1 MIKTQSADA
10 CSQICRM
17 PPDVLEE
24 FLATLA
30 ERSAEAGAKR
40 ALEMV
45 GLGDKYALQDIAA
58 VRELIKNYQ
67 SAKQTFWKTLFKSVG
82 QIIAVVTLLGM
93 LALCTTRP
101 IADAAADAAV
111 KLFKP

>member
-10 CSQICRM
+10 CPQICRM

-30 ERSAEAGAKR
+30 ERSAEAGAKK

-67 SAKQTFWKTLFKSVG
+67 NAKRTFWKTLFKSVG
-82 QIIAVVTLLGM
+82 QFFAVVTLLGM
-93 LALCTTRP
+93 LALCSNRP
-101 IADAAADAAV
+101 IADAASEAAI